1 VEEHY
6 KKGLRV
12 FVVKYRILNTYKLI
26 GSLGDFFM
34 KPLYIMLTVLF
45 LSIGMMA
52 CSTQEASQQEKAEE
66 QTQLAD
72 RGQKTPSDSRY
83 SQSIKQDKS
92 ENSSDQTD
100 QSIEPTDKREDHNV
114 KLVEYN
120 GPVEHIFFHPVI
132 VYPELAFD
140 QDSLAKGYNDYFVT
154 VNEFKRV
161 LNELYKNDYILID
174 IHLLIEIKEDHT
186 IVRRKLKLPEGKKPL
201 TLSIDDMNY
210 YDYMRENGNVY
221 KLLLDD
227 DGNVAS
233 YSKTPDD
240 EEVIARDNAIVP
252 ILDQFVKEHPDFSF
266 KGAKGLIALTGYQ
279 GVLGY
284 RTNELNSS
292 EFENEKEEALKV
304 IKRLK
309 DTGWTF
315 ASHGYGHLDA
325 NKVGYGQLAKD
336 TDQWKEEVEALTGP
350 TEVYIYPYG
359 SRVQTG
365 SRKFDYLVE
374 SGFKI
379 LCSIGPKPYLQ
390 EYNKKAIMMDRR
402 HIDGIALQTQ
412 HDHLAPLLDAE
423 KVLEDEVRPQNE

>member
-1 VEEHY
+1 
-6 KKGLRV
+6 
-12 FVVKYRILNTYKLI
+12 
-26 GSLGDFFM
+26 M
-34 KPLYIMLTVLF
+34 KSLYIIFTVLF
-45 LSIGMMA
+45 LLIGVMA
-52 CSTQEASQQEKAEE
+52 CSTQDASQQEKVEE
-66 QTQLAD
+66 QTEQGD
-72 RGQKTPSDSRY
+72 QDDKIPSESSN
-83 SQSIKQDKS
+83 SQSIKQQDKNEKSS
-92 ENSSDQTD
+92 EQAGESGG
-100 QSIEPTDKREDHNV
+100 PTDKKGDYNV
-114 KLVEYN
+114 KLVEYD

-132 VYPELAFD
+132 AYPELAFD

-161 LNELYKNDYILID
+161 LDELYKNDYILID
-174 IHLLIEIKEDHT
+174 IRLLTEIKEDKT
-186 IVRRKLKLPEGKKPL
+186 IERQKLKLPEGKKPL
-201 TLSIDDMNY
+201 ILSVDDMNY
-210 YDYMRENGNVY
+210 YDYMLENGNVY

-233 YSKTPDD
+233 YSKTPDG
-240 EEVIARDNAIVP
+240 EEVIERDNAIVP
-252 ILDQFVKEHPDFSF
+252 ILDQFVKEHPDFSL

-292 EFENEKEEALKV
+292 EFNSEKTEALKV

-309 DTGWTF
+309 ETGWTF

-325 NKVGYGQLAKD
+325 NKVDYHQFVKD
-336 TDQWKEEVEALTGP
+336 TDQWKEEVESLIGLTDIY
-350 TEVYIYPYG
+350 VYPYG
-359 SRVQTG
+359 SKVETG

-390 EYNKKAIMMDRR
+390 EYNSKAIMMDRR

-412 HDHLAPLLDAE
+412 QEHLSPLLDAD
-423 KVLEDEVRPQNE
+423 KVLENEIRPGIE